1 MYPVLTNP
9 EVVSG
14 QIEVTDCDNDVIF
27 GVGLVATI
35 NGNASCPCGYP
46 VPAVETTWGRVK
58 ALYVE

>member
-14 QIEVTDCDNDVIF
+14 QIEVADCDNDVIF

-46 VPAVETTWGRVK
+46 VPAVETKWG
-58 ALYVE
+58 